1 MTLSAADLDF
11 ARQSA
16 RARGIIINGLPIM
29 ADSPDLARYYD
40 THVIIGPDSFVE
52 PARDFED
59 YARAIRAK
67 LLKELRPLAS

>member
-1 MTLSAADLDF
+1 MRGLDPRILLV
-11 ARQSA
+11 AA

-29 ADSPDLARYYD
+29 ADVPDLDRYYASR
-40 THVIIGPDSFVE
+40 VIIGPDSFVE

-59 YARAIRAK
+59 YVRAIRAK